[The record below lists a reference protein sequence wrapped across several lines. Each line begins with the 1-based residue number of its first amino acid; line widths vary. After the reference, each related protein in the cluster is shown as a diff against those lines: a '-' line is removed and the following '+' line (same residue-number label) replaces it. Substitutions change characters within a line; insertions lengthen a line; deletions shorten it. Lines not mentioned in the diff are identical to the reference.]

1 MSLELT
7 EAQWFWLSVA
17 GFLAP
22 ILLVGLWIAYD
33 ATRPRRPV
41 SPSEPPPLPK
51 GHPIFA
57 LAALAMLTVG
67 VASDGDL
74 VLGVVVG
81 VAVAIAVKVR
91 RVTAR

>member
-1 MSLELT
+1 
-7 EAQWFWLSVA
+7 
-17 GFLAP
+17 
-22 ILLVGLWIAYD
+22 
-33 ATRPRRPV
+33 
-41 SPSEPPPLPK
+41 
-51 GHPIFA
+51 
-57 LAALAMLTVG
+57 MLTVG